1 MIKTIANYTHD
12 RLSRGPAWLAQ
23 AYINLMS
30 FASRWLLPR
39 SLSLRIHNS
48 VCGYIYGRRWKPMRF
63 AARKVRM
70 GEGTAVSFVPD
81 LSGFEGEALFCRDFS
96 YEPALV
102 RWLEANAAA
111 RYDLVIE
118 IGANVGIYTV
128 FLDALYRS
136 APLPRDVTPR
146 IVSFE
151 PSEKAYRR
159 LLANLAANGTSFVN
173 TYQSA
178 IGRSSGVQTFF
189 EPTHHLTNGSFVRSF
204 SEFFSSE
211 IVESRVVTLAAAEL
225 DRWLETAG
233 GRSLIK
239 IDVEG
244 FEPQLLEALGPSIEK
259 YRPDL
264 IIEVLPVTAEAL
276 NECAAISGYDRYLV
290 SMNGLQQRES
300 FEGDKDHYDWLLC
313 WPERPHACDNLA
325 AAKAVVH

>member
-1 MIKTIANYTHD
+1 MIKSIANYTHD
-12 RLSRGPAWLAQ
+12 CLSRGPAWLAQ
-23 AYINLMS
+23 TYINLMS
-30 FASRWLLPR
+30 FVSRWLLPR
-39 SLSLRIHNS
+39 SLGMRIHNS

-63 AARKVRM
+63 SARKVRM
-70 GEGTAVSFVPD
+70 GEGTAVSFIPD
-81 LSGFEGEALFCRDFS
+81 LSGFEGEALFCRDFN

-102 RWLEANAAA
+102 RWLEANAVAK
-111 RYDLVIE
+111 YDLIME

-136 APLPRDVTPR
+136 SPLARDVTPR

-189 EPTHHLTNGSFVRSF
+189 EPTDHLTNGSFVRSF
-204 SEFFSSE
+204 SEFFSDE
-211 IVESRVVTLAAAEL
+211 IVESRVVTLAATEL
-225 DRWLETAG
+225 DRWLETAA

-244 FEPQLLEALGPSIEK
+244 FEPQLLEALRPSIEK
-259 YRPDL
+259 YRPDMV
-264 IIEVLPVTAEAL
+264 IEVLPLTAQAL
-276 NECAAISGYDRYLV
+276 NECEAISGYDRYLI
-290 SMNGLQQRES
+290 SMNGLHRRDS

-313 WPERPHACDNLA
+313 WPGQPHAIDNLA
-325 AAKAVVH
+325 AAKAAVR

>member
-48 VCGYIYGRRWKPMRF
+48 VCGYVYGRRWKPMRF

-70 GEGTAVSFVPD
+70 GEGTVVSFVPD

-102 RWLEANAAA
+102 RWLEANVAA

-136 APLPRDVTPR
+136 APPARDVTPR

-159 LLANLAANGTSFVN
+159 LLANLAANVTSFVN

-204 SEFFSSE
+204 SEFFSDE

-264 IIEVLPVTAEAL
+264 VIEVLPVTAQAL
-276 NECAAISGYDRYLV
+276 NECAAISGYDRYLI
-290 SMNGLQQRES
+290 SMHGLQQRES

-313 WPERPHACDNLA
+313 WPGRPHASANLA